1 MTPLKPMSV
10 TQTEK
15 YLEDFQK
22 WIDARGTQNN
32 TMSDRQKFID
42 DLTNKMLKKQMD
54 DMYAQGHAMT
64 NMKQDDKVTAPVQE
78 VFNPTEVSEIL
89 RLKYL
94 AKSMCDESFLYSL
107 YEENLVIAGG
117 CFASWYHNEDLKDI
131 DVFIIGNL
139 EQQVAI
145 KKTIQ
150 DTQPDLIDVSDY
162 RRDNDKIIGVYNNPK
177 SKVQF
182 IFTQYRTREE
192 LIDHFDFKHCKVSY
206 HKGNLYI
213 NRDTFDSL
221 RDKRLVANQPTRIK
235 QWRVEKFVNR
245 GWESPVGYHVA
256 NKVQPVN
263 AIPSS
268 GGPWHNTGARINP
281 MRGNWAAVATKTNQ
295 TIKDEL
301 DELIKKLE
309 NNDQWTA

>member
-1 MTPLKPMSV
+1 MNTLKSMTVAQSK
-10 TQTEK
+10 E
-15 YLEDFQK
+15 YLEKFQK
-22 WIDARGTQNN
+22 WVDSGRPTEVLSNN
-32 TMSDRQKFID
+32 LTSDRQKFID

-54 DMYAQGHAMT
+54 DMRDLGHAIT

-78 VFNPTEVSEIL
+78 VFNPTEVADIL

-107 YEENLVIAGG
+107 YEENLIIAGG
-117 CFASWYHNEDLKDI
+117 CFASWYHGEDLKDI
-131 DVFIIGNL
+131 DVFIVGNI

-162 RRDNDKIIGVYNNPK
+162 RRDNDKIIGVYNNKK

-182 IFTQYRTREE
+182 IFTQYKTREE

-221 RDKRLVANQPTRIK
+221 RDKKLVANQPLRIK
-235 QWRVEKFVNR
+235 QWRIEKFVAR
-245 GWESPVGYHVA
+245 GWQLPDGHTDAVITGST
-256 NKVQPVN
+256 
-263 AIPSS
+263 S
-268 GGPWHNTGARINP
+268 GSVWQNARINP
-281 MRGNWAAVATKTNQ
+281 MRGNWAAANKQ
-295 TIKDEL
+295 IDDEL
-301 DELIKKLE
+301 DKLIAEMEKNLS
-309 NNDQWTA
+309 

>member
-1 MTPLKPMSV
+1 MNTLKSMTVAQS
-10 TQTEK
+10 EK
-15 YLEDFQK
+15 YLEKFQK
-22 WIDARGTQNN
+22 WVDSGRPTEVLSNN
-32 TMSDRQKFID
+32 LTSDRQKFID

-54 DMYAQGHAMT
+54 DMRDLGHAIT

-78 VFNPTEVSEIL
+78 VFNPTEVADIL

-107 YEENLVIAGG
+107 YEENLIIAGG
-117 CFASWYHNEDLKDI
+117 CFASWYHGEDLKDI
-131 DVFIIGNL
+131 DVFIVGNI

-162 RRDNDKIIGVYNNPK
+162 RRDNDKIIGVYNNKK

-182 IFTQYRTREE
+182 IFTQYKTREE

-221 RDKRLVANQPTRIK
+221 RDKKLVANQPLRIK
-235 QWRVEKFVNR
+235 QWRIEKFVAR
-245 GWESPVGYHVA
+245 GWQLPDGHTDAVITGST
-256 NKVQPVN
+256 
-263 AIPSS
+263 S
-268 GGPWHNTGARINP
+268 GSVWQNARINP
-281 MRGNWAAVATKTNQ
+281 MRGNWAAANKQ
-295 TIKDEL
+295 IDDEL
-301 DELIKKLE
+301 DKLIAEMEKNLS
-309 NNDQWTA
+309 